1 MARFSAAYNMFMEQL
16 GRLFLVIGGVF
27 MLAGILVTLA
37 PKLPFNFHFQ
47 RGNFSFYF
55 PLGASILASLLL
67 TLIFSLLNRR

>member
-1 MARFSAAYNMFMEQL
+1 MVM
-16 GRLFLVIGGVF
+16 GGVF
-27 MLAGILVTLA
+27 MLVGLLITLA
-37 PKLPFNFHFQ
+37 PKLPLNFHFQ